1 MTFLTILGNMEISC
15 SFRVVLERKSGKE
28 IPESKLEFLEEFS
41 ANNSASSD
49 AEDKTSGLL
58 KRRGMAEL
66 HLSRTL
72 LTICQKYQGPSFWE
86 VMDSFFLVAYGRL
99 AASRN
104 LLQQLLASWN
114 FTLDSE
120 DSFCWYK
127 RKKVISINYDSSR
140 SC

>member
-28 IPESKLEFLEEFS
+28 IPELKLEFLEEFS

-49 AEDKTSGLL
+49 AEDNTSGLL

-72 LTICQKYQGPSFWE
+72 LTICQKYQEPSFWE
-86 VMDSFFLVAYGRL
+86 VMDSFF
-99 AASRN
+99 
-104 LLQQLLASWN
+104 
-114 FTLDSE
+114 
-120 DSFCWYK
+120 
-127 RKKVISINYDSSR
+127 
-140 SC
+140 